1 MVYRF
6 DFTVG
11 SVEAVV
17 IGHAT
22 GVDIRRFPLRI
33 SNTTVLPARYAK
45 LARRVHDDL
54 QERKLSAAGELH
66 RGVRLA
72 FELLAEGRVTIAIT
86 GTDVEFG
93 ELAVLAATDGAQAL
107 LISQP
112 GGTDDLRFSLFE
124 DEDLVKQL
132 ADALPTTPAA
142 PGEELVIRHREEQPR
157 SAMAARRQAEAEF
170 DEEETEAFGNL
181 QVGTVLRARPGA
193 GVERDSDYELLEE
206 IFARPRIGGGYI
218 VVTGLGR
225 HGERRGTPPTS
236 WLDTEDGRYL
246 VQTTTG
252 QDGTLTARYVPAGSA
267 DVARAIQDMISAVY

>member
-11 SVEAVV
+11 SVEADV
-17 IGHAT
+17 IGRAT

-33 SNTTVLPARYAK
+33 SNTTVFPERYAQ
-45 LARRVHDDL
+45 LARMVHDDL
-54 QERKLSAAGELH
+54 VERKLSTAGELH

-72 FELLAEGRVTIAIT
+72 FELLGTGRVSVAIT

-93 ELAVLAATDGAQAL
+93 ELAVLSATDGAQAVF
-107 LISQP
+107 ISQP
-112 GGTDDLRFSLFE
+112 GGSDDLHFSLFE
-124 DEDLVKQL
+124 DEELVRRL
-132 ADALPTTPAA
+132 AAALPTTPAA
-142 PGEELVIRHREEQPR
+142 PGSPLVIRHREDRPK
-157 SAMAARRQAEAEF
+157 SAMAALRQAEAEF
-170 DEEETEAFGNL
+170 EEEETEAFGNVEVR
-181 QVGTVLRARPGA
+181 QVVRPGR
-193 GVERDSDYELLEE
+193 GPVPEPDPDYEQLEE

-218 VVTGLGR
+218 VVTGVGR
-225 HGERRGTPPTS
+225 HGEQRGTSPTS

-252 QDGTLTARYVPAGSA
+252 TDGTLTARYVPAGGR